1 MGLCRFWLS
10 ATFGFL
16 LGLEPLAFRRSFDWA
31 LPVLWKGG
39 LWLSTAPLGGL
50 LPVFWK
56 VGFWLSAS
64 LLGGLLPGLWW
75 GLEVSFFEK
84 MIEVKNIIKRYG
96 NLEVLKGVSVTIG
109 DGEIV
114 SIVGPSGAGKTT
126 LLQIIG
132 TLDKPDSGSVLFD
145 GTDVLALKDKEL
157 ARFRNRN
164 IGFVFQFHQLL
175 PEFTTLEN
183 VAMPALIGGEKRSEA
198 FARAKE
204 LLSYM
209 NLSDRFEHKPAQLS
223 GGERQRVAVARAL
236 INKPAVILADEP
248 SGSLDTQNKQELHKL
263 FFTLRD
269 EMKQTFVIVTHDESL
284 AGDTDRVLHMRDG
297 LIVTPEPE
305 SEIIV

>member
-1 MGLCRFWLS
+1 
-10 ATFGFL
+10 
-16 LGLEPLAFRRSFDWA
+16 
-31 LPVLWKGG
+31 
-39 LWLSTAPLGGL
+39 
-50 LPVFWK
+50 
-56 VGFWLSAS
+56 
-64 LLGGLLPGLWW
+64 
-75 GLEVSFFEK
+75 
-84 MIEVKNIIKRYG
+84 MIEVKNIVKRYG
-96 NLEVLKGVSVTIG
+96 SLEVLKDVSVSIG

-132 TLDKPDSGSVLFD
+132 TLDRPDSGSVLFG
-145 GTDVLALKDKEL
+145 GTDVLRLKDKEL

-183 VAMPALIGGEKRSEA
+183 VAMPALIGGDKRAEA

-204 LLSYM
+204 LLEYM
-209 NLSDRFEHKPAQLS
+209 GLADRLEHKPAQLS

-236 INKPAVILADEP
+236 VNKPAVVLADEP

-269 EMKQTFVIVTHDESL
+269 EMKQTFVIVTHDETL
-284 AGDTDRVLHMRDG
+284 AGDTDRILHMRDG
-297 LIVTPEPE
+297 RIVTPDAADEL
-305 SEIIV
+305 IV